1 MKDVGTSELLEGK
14 RVLLTGAGGAIGG
27 GIRRAL
33 QAHGAEVIGL
43 DVKGGDGIRTG
54 DASDPVAVAQAF
66 EVVKPTDVVHAAGS
80 LIVGR
85 IADITPGAFDHAIRT
100 NLMSAFVV
108 GREASRQLG
117 AGGTLTF
124 IASQAGYHAGALW
137 GAYCAVK
144 AGVMRLSESLS
155 QELGERNVRVNC
167 VCPGNVAS
175 PMMEA
180 AIAEK
185 AARIGT
191 SRDAVRGAYLAGIPL
206 GRFAETDEIGAA
218 CVYLMSPLA
227 SYVSG
232 IALTVDGGEVSW

>member
-1 MKDVGTSELLEGK
+1 MGKSELLEGK

-33 QAHGAEVIGL
+33 LAHGAQVMGF
-43 DVKGGDGIRTG
+43 DVKAGDGIRVG

-66 EVVKPTDVVHAAGS
+66 EAIQPTDVVHAAGT

-85 IADITPGAFDHAIRT
+85 VAEVAPDTFSEAIRT
-100 NLMSAFVV
+100 NLLSAFVV
-108 GREASRQLG
+108 GAEAARRLQS
-117 AGGTLTF
+117 GGSLTI
-124 IASQAGYHAGALW
+124 IASQSGYHAVAQW
-137 GAYCAVK
+137 GPYCAVK
-144 AGVMRLSESLS
+144 AGVMRLSEALAH
-155 QELGERNVRVNC
+155 ELGSRSVRVNC

-175 PMMEA
+175 PMMDR
-180 AIAEK
+180 AIALSAKGAGLSSEQVR
-185 AARIGT
+185 ANYT
-191 SRDAVRGAYLAGIPL
+191 SGIPL